1 MTDINS
7 ADYVRYQYSDSEKFL
22 VRVETHRLYSEAPGS
37 LVEWVMDIVRPERG
51 ARLLD
56 VGCGPGVY
64 HGEAALRG
72 ASIVALD
79 LFPAMLRD
87 VLGRAGDGGWT
98 AWAARAS
105 AECLPL
111 PDASFD
117 RVMANHMLYHVQDQS
132 GALREM
138 RRVLRPGG
146 RVVLAT
152 NAADNMRR
160 FHDVH
165 AEACVLAGLTP
176 QLNSSVHRF
185 TLDHLPLVREVFP
198 SASVRLREDAV
209 VFTDTDSALRFYAS
223 FLVDYVDPL
232 PPDGNHR
239 PPLLNKMRELIGDI
253 IVREGA
259 FRVEKAAGCF
269 VADV

>member
-1 MTDINS
+1 MTNINS

-51 ARLLD
+51 GRLLD

-64 HGEAALRG
+64 HAEAAARG

-79 LFPAMLRD
+79 LFSAMLRD
-87 VLGRAGDGGWT
+87 ALERANEGGWT
-98 AWAARAS
+98 TWAARAS

-117 RVMANHMLYHVQDQS
+117 GVMANHMLYHVEDQS
-132 GALREM
+132 AALREM
-138 RRVLRPGG
+138 RRVVRLGG

-160 FHDVH
+160 LHEVH
-165 AEACVLAGLTP
+165 AQACVRVGLTP
-176 QLNSSVHRF
+176 TTFSSVHRF
-185 TLDHLPLVREVFP
+185 TLDHLPLVRDVFP
-198 SASVRLREDAV
+198 TASVRLREDAV
-209 VFTDTDSALRFYAS
+209 AFPDADSALRFYAS

-232 PPDGNHR
+232 PPDGSHR
-239 PPLLNKMRELIGDI
+239 PLLLRTMRELIDDI
-253 IVREGA
+253 IAREGV